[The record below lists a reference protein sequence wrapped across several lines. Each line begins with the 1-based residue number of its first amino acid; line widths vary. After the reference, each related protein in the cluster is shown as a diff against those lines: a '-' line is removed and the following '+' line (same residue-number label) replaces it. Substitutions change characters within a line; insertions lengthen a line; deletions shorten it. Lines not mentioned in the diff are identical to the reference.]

1 MDVILSWIHEINQ
14 TYWCQYHQISQ
25 QKGYCLQCFL
35 NSPPGE
41 NVNSFTPWW
50 MIYLTREYLIIHLV
64 VKVLTFSPDGES
76 YLLTI
81 QLKVNC
87 FHRSVKSR
95 RSSSYCFVDWRGFII
110 HPEVNSFHQSVKG
123 LKSCGV
129 KYFILG
135 YME

>member
-1 MDVILSWIHEINQ
+1 MIARVIVVVKIVLLVARHSKEPSIINPIPEKWRWMRRGFFCLSTI
-14 TYWCQYHQISQ
+14 
-25 QKGYCLQCFL
+25 KGYCLQCFP

-41 NVNSFTPWW
+41 NVNSFTTWW

-76 YLLTI
+76 YMLTI
-81 QLKVNC
+81 HLKVNC

-110 HPEVNSFHQSVKG
+110 HPEVN
-123 LKSCGV
+123 
-129 KYFILG
+129 
-135 YME
+135 